1 MTDEEKQKNGTF
13 YTIDEKRNV
22 IVYDPKCNNHGKW
35 DYNINETTR
44 NMAEIAA
51 KENMLVEATFNGTT
65 FQMKQGM
72 TAEEGVEEWDKVMT
86 RNHEE
91 YKKSPEYKAA
101 QIAAAQERERKEKQK
116 VADDALIK
124 DEILDISSLKT
135 HFEHMVKVNS
145 KNEYGKSIIDYAVRW
160 GKLMQAEMKKQGL
173 DHLTP
178 ELVEDTDRRADIY
191 GMSGASA
198 SFGRNLL
205 IRTWKY
211 GHELEKIEFDRTNNK
226 EYFMRRHLRNLEASQ
241 SMTNG
246 IRLGI
251 LKTEVNSEMLKVDG
265 EGFAIKESHTF
276 QDVLSKSDEFAD
288 ILKSVKK
295 ANKITLIKAKLAFQ
309 HDIDKVKNELYGRP
323 SDSNK
328 KEPERV
334 SERDEECARQIVED
348 GNTYDTIGGY
358 TLRAVSDEFY
368 RRHKDDLA
376 EVLGKENLDALK
388 RQKEKNEFV
397 NHIKLDEFIADRG
410 GYVGFVYGTC
420 FGSGGTIG
428 FVGELCQGHKPKA
441 GDRVLLTEN
450 FIEDAEFGKIEKRD
464 AFVYENG
471 KYKHFYQEYSPLR
484 DGDTIEKIVDITKAM
499 QQKSQSTA
507 KRDEVVR

>member
-1 MTDEEKQKNGTF
+1 MTDEEKQATGTF

-22 IVYDPKCNNHGKW
+22 IVYDPQCNHYGKW
-35 DYNINETTR
+35 DYNINETTQ

-51 KENMLVEATFNGTT
+51 KEDMPVEATFNRTT
-65 FQMKQGM
+65 FQMKPGM
-72 TAEEGVEEWDKVMT
+72 TAEEGVKEWDRVMT
-86 RNHEE
+86 RNYEE

-101 QIAAAQERERKEKQK
+101 QLAAAQERERKEKQK
-116 VADDALIK
+116 LADDELIK
-124 DEILDISSLKT
+124 GETLDISSLKT

-145 KNEYGKSIIDYAVRW
+145 KDEYGKGIIDYAVRW

-178 ELVEDTDRRADIY
+178 ELVKDTDRRADIY

-211 GHELEKIEFDRTNNK
+211 GHELEKIEFDRTNDK
-226 EYFMRRHLRNLEASQ
+226 EFFMMRHQRNLEASQ
-241 SMTNG
+241 KLTNG
-246 IRLGI
+246 IRLGM
-251 LKTEVNSEMLKVDG
+251 LKTEVNPEMLKVDG
-265 EGFAIKESHTF
+265 EGFKIKESHTF
-276 QDVLSKSDEFAD
+276 QEVLAKSDEFAD
-288 ILKSVKK
+288 ILRSVKK
-295 ANKITLIKAKLAFQ
+295 ANKITLMKAKVAFQ
-309 HDIDKVKNELYGRP
+309 HDIDKVRDKLYGRP
-323 SDSNK
+323 ADNNK

-334 SERDEECARQIVED
+334 SEWEEKCARQIVED

-358 TLRAVSDEFY
+358 TSRAVSDEFY

-376 EVLGKENLDALK
+376 EVLGKENLDTLK
-388 RQKEKNEFV
+388 RQEEKNEFI
-397 NHIKLDEFIADRG
+397 NHIKLDKLVVDRG
-410 GYVGFVYGTC
+410 GHVGFVYGTC

-441 GDRVLLTEN
+441 GDKILLTEN

-484 DGDTIEKIVDITKAM
+484 DDNTVEKIVDITKAM
-499 QQKSQSTA
+499 QQKSQSGA
-507 KRDEVVR
+507 KRDGAER